1 MEKPCSFWKTMENMR
16 KYRDVKGVT
25 TEERRNDL
33 VIRTK
38 LSCNKFF
45 SENLLAVEMKK
56 KKQKKKTKTNILNK
70 PVYLGLSIFGN

>member
-16 KYRDVKGVT
+16 KYRDVKRVT

-56 KKQKKKTKTNILNK
+56 KTKTNILNK

>member
-56 KKQKKKTKTNILNK
+56 KKQKQIFLTNQ
-70 PVYLGLSIFGN
+70 SI